1 MQSLARFIVAVALFT
16 TLATAAAPWAWL
28 AGCDWPVVAAIG
40 KFVFSIDD
48 TKPLRC
54 EGAHVCSASLRNTI

>member
-1 MQSLARFIVAVALFT
+1 MLARLVITVTLFT
-16 TLATAAAPWAWL
+16 VLATAAAPWAWL
-28 AGCDWPVVAAIG
+28 AGCDWPPVAAIG

-54 EGAHVCSASLRNTI
+54 EGAHVCHASIRTAI